1 MPVRGSLAFRRGVM
15 GLLSRQARG
24 LLARQMF
31 INEATAAAKPEDCL
45 GAGTAEPIDYIF
57 TAVITGMW

>member
-1 MPVRGSLAFRRGVM
+1 M
-15 GLLSRQARG
+15 GLLSRQTRG